1 MFLIYKLVIQMYKS
15 NSGCVSKTKWSI
27 WIFCCKSFNYLSIVN
42 QIHMLI
48 KSIFKF
54 DNVGQAFELLE
65 PTEPT
70 HTII

>member
-1 MFLIYKLVIQMYKS
+1 MYKS
-15 NSGCVSKTKWSI
+15 NSGCISPTKWSI
-27 WIFCCKSFNYLSIVN
+27 LNFFSKSFKYFSFVN

-54 DNVGQAFELLE
+54 DNVGQASELLE

-70 HTII
+70 YTII